1 MNLETTTVSQHVF
14 QVNMGASD
22 QEDLATS
29 WPIMKC
35 VRRKHLGSLQA
46 HGAVPSVCICSLHGH
61 PQKLRGDLVLY
72 LTEALVLAEHI
83 LFTCLLR

>member
-1 MNLETTTVSQHVF
+1 MILETTTVSQHIF
-14 QVNMGASD
+14 QVNMGTSD

-35 VRRKHLGSLQA
+35 VRQKHLRSLQA
-46 HGAVPSVCICSLHGH
+46 LGAVPSICICSLHGH
-61 PQKLRGDLVLY
+61 PQKFRGDIVLY
-72 LTEALVLAEHI
+72 LTEALLAGKI